1 MRAKAIVFPE
11 KNRCALEDVHLPEP
25 TLKDVV
31 VDTEVCGVSVGT
43 ERWALIGKR
52 REIAY
57 PNVPGYQGVGR
68 VVDVGAQ
75 ATAHGYRTGDRVHFL
90 RTRLADP
97 YGSNSWMGS
106 HVSRAVVDVVTPLQD
121 DPHRTSGMMCEV
133 LPAGLDPLDASLAGL
148 AAVSLQG
155 IEMAVVPAGE
165 TVLVAGLG
173 VVGQYAAQACRLK
186 GARVAVSDPVQ
197 LRLDIARRLGADWT
211 INPAEES
218 LAERADHIAPG
229 GFDIIIDTS
238 SIPAVV
244 IELFP
249 LLTNRGKFVF
259 QGFYPPPSELDLA
272 TVACCMPTC
281 FFPNG
286 HTGRHVSAAMQW
298 MADGRM
304 DARSLITH
312 TAKPD
317 DAPEIY
323 KMIAAGSESFLGV
336 AFDWRQA

>member
-1 MRAKAIVFPE
+1 
-11 KNRCALEDVHLPEP
+11 
-25 TLKDVV
+25 
-31 VDTEVCGVSVGT
+31 
-43 ERWALIGKR
+43 
-52 REIAY
+52 
-57 PNVPGYQGVGR
+57 
-68 VVDVGAQ
+68 
-75 ATAHGYRTGDRVHFL
+75 
-90 RTRLADP
+90 
-97 YGSNSWMGS
+97 MGS
-106 HVSRAVVDVVTPLQD
+106 HVSRAVVDVVTPLES
-121 DPHRTSGMMCEV
+121 DPQRTLGMMCEV

-165 TVLVAGLG
+165 QVLVAGLG

-197 LRLDIARRLGADWT
+197 LRLDIACRLGADWT

-218 LAERADHIAPG
+218 LAERAKEIAPG

-249 LLTNRGKFVF
+249 LLKNCGKFVF

-286 HTGRHVSAAMQW
+286 HNGRHVAVAMQW

-304 DARSLITH
+304 DTRSLITH
-312 TAKPD
+312 TATPD
-317 DAPEIY
+317 DAPDIY
-323 KMIAAGSESFLGV
+323 KMIAAGSQDFLGV
-336 AFDWRQA
+336 AFDWRHA